1 MGGTTVNYGNDESH
15 LATEDSQF
23 AHQRIKPFNGLIA
36 SQRRSAQKQ
45 SQIRDCPIF
54 WLLCCMSASVCGF
67 SAFKSEY
74 GICSKLQIIRLSF
87 ATFHRFIKAGV
98 GGERF
103 GLPTKGLQV

>member
-1 MGGTTVNYGNDESH
+1 MGKKLPTLELKEFSRTFLFLLNGGVEGTTVNYGNDESH

-36 SQRRSAQKQ
+36 SQRRSAQRQ

-67 SAFKSEY
+67 LFFLSEY
-74 GICSKLQIIRLSF
+74 GICSK
-87 ATFHRFIKAGV
+87 A
-98 GGERF
+98 
-103 GLPTKGLQV
+103 